1 MVEINNSS
9 DQISNLKNKI
19 ENLIEELKKVQD
31 NKEYKDSILKQ
42 KREQKSNIENS
53 YTFFTKIANK
63 FAGEKNPKILE
74 LNKDIEILNEEL
86 ININKDLRNIEN
98 DKDELHKKN

>member
-1 MVEINNSS
+1 MLKYRENFNSNVEKFFRNKDKIAEINNSS

-42 KREQKSNIENS
+42 KREQKSNIE
-53 YTFFTKIANK
+53 TH
-63 FAGEKNPKILE
+63 ILF
-74 LNKDIEILNEEL
+74 LLK
-86 ININKDLRNIEN
+86 
-98 DKDELHKKN
+98 